1 MTLDLL
7 EDRLKPGAIIVAD
20 NADDSPD
27 YLSRM
32 RKPGNG
38 YMSTAFAD
46 DVELSVRID

>member
-20 NADDSPD
+20 DSPD

-32 RKPGNG
+32 RQPGSG
-38 YMSTAFAD
+38 YMSTAFAE
-46 DVELSVRID
+46 DVELSMRID